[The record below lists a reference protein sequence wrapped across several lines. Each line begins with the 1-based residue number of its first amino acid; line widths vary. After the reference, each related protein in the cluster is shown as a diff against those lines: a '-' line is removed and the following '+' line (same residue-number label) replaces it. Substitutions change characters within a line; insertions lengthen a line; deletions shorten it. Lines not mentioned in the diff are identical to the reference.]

1 MKAIVCTRYGPPEV
15 LQLREL
21 PKPVPGATEVLI
33 RIHAATVSAADI
45 RVRGFRVPPSFWLP
59 ARLALGVIRP
69 RRAILGNELA
79 GTVEAVGPKVSQFK
93 EGDAVFAGT
102 GHHFGAYAEYICL
115 SPETRGMALTTM
127 PPNLS
132 FEEAAAIPFG
142 GISALR
148 FLRQAHIQKGQSVLI
163 YGASGSVGTFA
174 VQIARS
180 FGAEVTGVCSTPNL
194 DMVKS
199 LGADRV
205 IDYTRENFA
214 RRGEKYDV
222 IFDTV
227 GKSSF
232 RDCMQSLNEKGVFLH
247 AVATGAVSLRMR
259 WASMTSSKK
268 MIGGTAVEQTEDL
281 VFLRNLAEAG
291 TIRPFI
297 DRRYRLEQIV
307 EAHRYVDTGR
317 KRGNVAITLGED
329 VP

>member
-1 MKAIVCTRYGPPEV
+1 
-15 LQLREL
+15 
-21 PKPVPGATEVLI
+21 
-33 RIHAATVSAADI
+33 
-45 RVRGFRVPPSFWLP
+45 
-59 ARLALGVIRP
+59 
-69 RRAILGNELA
+69 
-79 GTVEAVGPKVSQFK
+79 
-93 EGDAVFAGT
+93 
-102 GHHFGAYAEYICL
+102 
-115 SPETRGMALTTM
+115 
-127 PPNLS
+127 
-132 FEEAAAIPFG
+132 
-142 GISALR
+142 
-148 FLRQAHIQKGQSVLI
+148 VLI